1 MSRFTFSFFFFP
13 CNLITYNPS
22 LIKGVPLWNTYREDE
37 KIRLQTGMKH
47 LQIPYLTKL
56 FYLEYVE
63 NSQNLS
69 LKKIELEN
77 QKKICVFILPK
88 MKYGW
93 QINTRKYCHLLLV
106 IWKLKS
112 MWNIIEHL
120 FKYLIFFNVTKPNAD
135 EKMENLYHSCISSN
149 NTKWYRRL

>member
-1 MSRFTFSFFFFP
+1 
-13 CNLITYNPS
+13 
-22 LIKGVPLWNTYREDE
+22 
-37 KIRLQTGMKH
+37 MKH

-93 QINTRKYCHLLLV
+93 QKTQE
-106 IWKLKS
+106 
-112 MWNIIEHL
+112 NI
-120 FKYLIFFNVTKPNAD
+120 VT
-135 EKMENLYHSCISSN
+135 Y
-149 NTKWYRRL
+149 Y